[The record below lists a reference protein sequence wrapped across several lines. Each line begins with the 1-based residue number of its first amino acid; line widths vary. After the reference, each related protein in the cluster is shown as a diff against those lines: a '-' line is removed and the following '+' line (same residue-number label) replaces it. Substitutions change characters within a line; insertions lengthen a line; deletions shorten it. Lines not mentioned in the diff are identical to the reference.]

1 MPIIRVYITVIVYHV
16 IQLGLLR
23 PFKNMRDY
31 LDFRDSIERKHFQ
44 KYFRLV
50 HFGIGNTF

>member
-31 LDFRDSIERKHFQ
+31 LDFRDSIEKKHFQ